1 MIHQNKMIEKLPSIF
16 EIRRLIESIGESN
29 DPRLDRRVSSN
40 TDLYQVKMALKYQ
53 FLVAGTAA
61 EVSGIYR
68 PRNEPFQNAYETE
81 IFGEPAAVFIL
92 RKSRQKT
99 KDIVIIG
106 PCLPLKKEYE
116 PWTREVLDYV
126 NFHQEPFT
134 FQTNPRSSK
143 RTLEACSTYIFN
155 CLNWNGSFEPEINN
169 YKSQDTEWKRFT
181 NSCISKARLIDLFY
195 NYGLDEANIL
205 SFTSPL
211 RANAEITA
219 NDVPKSLNILTRIA
233 ESYFLRLCKARY

>member
-1 MIHQNKMIEKLPSIF
+1 MIDKLPSTF
-16 EIRRLIESIGESN
+16 EVRRLIESIGESN

-40 TDLYQVKMALKYQ
+40 TDLHKVKMALKFQ
-53 FLVAGTAA
+53 FLVAGSAA
-61 EVSGIYR
+61 EVSGKYR

-81 IFGEPAAVFIL
+81 IFGEPAALFTI

-99 KDIVIIG
+99 KDVVIIG

-116 PWTREVLDYV
+116 PWTQEVLEYV
-126 NFHQEPFT
+126 NSHKEPFS
-134 FQTNPRSSK
+134 FQKNPRSSK

-155 CLNWNGSFEPEINN
+155 CLNWNSSLEPEISK
-169 YKSQDTEWKRFT
+169 YTSQDTEWKRFT
-181 NSCISKARLIDLFY
+181 NSCISKSRLIDLVY

-205 SFTSPL
+205 SFSSPL
-211 RANAEITA
+211 RANAEINP